1 MNAIFKREM
10 GSYFFSP
17 IGYAVLALFYLAS
30 GYFFTASSL
39 TADSSSLTGTFN
51 ALFTIVAF
59 VIPIITMRL
68 FSEDKKQKTDQ
79 ALLTAPVR
87 LSSIVLGKYL
97 AALTLFFFCISITL
111 VYALI
116 ISAFTSPDWAAVSGN
131 FIGIFLLGSA
141 LIAIGM
147 FLSALTESQMVAAI
161 SNVAIGIFTIV
172 MDSIISKIS
181 VKFLADILKN
191 LSFTGHYQSFPLG
204 MIKLEDI
211 IFFLSVCGVFI
222 FLTTRVFEKKR
233 WS

>member
-17 IGYAVLALFYLAS
+17 IGYAVLALFYLSS

-39 TADSSSLTGTFN
+39 NADSATLAGTFN

-87 LSSIVLGKYL
+87 LSSIVLGKYF
-97 AALTLFFFCISITL
+97 AALTLYFFCISITL
-111 VYALI
+111 IYALI
-116 ISAFTSPDWAAVSGN
+116 ISAFTPPDWAAVCGN

-147 FLSALTESQMVAAI
+147 FLSSLTESQMVAAI
-161 SNVAIGIFTIV
+161 SSVAVGILIIV

-181 VKFLADILKN
+181 VKFFADIFKS
-191 LSFTGHYQSFPLG
+191 LSFNGHYQSFPLG
-204 MIKLEDI
+204 MLKLEDI